1 MEGTFEGIN
10 LADRPLPTTLPD
22 DHNIGDGLAIM
33 TWVMLAI
40 STVLIAARMVSK
52 IMILKRF
59 RIDDVFLLLSWVS
72 TIHFLRF
79 INHDMLTL
87 SQIGAVVYSAMMQLA
102 YHEGFGRHSRKQH
115 ILIKPLQ
122 VALTQN

>member
-72 TIHFLRF
+72 PIHFLRF
-79 INHDMLTL
+79 INHDILTL
-87 SQIGAVVYSAMMQLA
+87 SQMGAVVYSAMMQLA

-115 ILIKPLQ
+115 HPDEPLQ